1 MSEAVNYYAVY
12 DFEILPYALGDV
24 LTWNIQT
31 AIRCEEAGRKRVEV
45 LILADPQYPS
55 SIYQRDLVFA
65 ENAPL
70 FFNELFGAFGT
81 HPHLGNIHIFS
92 KREDLLEFLHKAAEG
107 DPVTQDVLDD
117 YRTVLAGREDSDAL
131 NTYFIKYIYSHDRIN
146 AFAEEN
152 GRVPLLTSSAGC
164 EPDIDGVLRHALAGK
179 KVVVIH
185 PRLRQLDAG
194 LKGEHTHFRDSD
206 FLVWYEFLRGAIAK
220 YSDVQFVVVGRMQ
233 EKPIALLRLPNVT
246 NLRAMG
252 LGLGHEITLML
263 KSHLFI
269 GTSSGFAAAANF
281 STVPYFVTK
290 MNKASYEAYGIPE
303 HADRL
308 PFATQ
313 NQILVSSPESVEMLE
328 GLLEKGLAGVEAAE
342 AVGGSRRSDL
352 SAKAFIKNQ
361 DEHLGAFA
369 STHRFFVDDLQNDQ
383 EIAALVEQEI
393 SDAAHAAAAG
403 DSEAARRT
411 HARIEKLFPQLAGR
425 HNQLD
430 GLPDATKSPLRHMQ
444 GNIRTRIRPAAN
456 LVSRIRA
463 SMRRGTLIDDVS
475 RRLMRVIGS

>member
-1 MSEAVNYYAVY
+1 MSEAENYYAVY

-31 AIRCEEAGRKRVEV
+31 AIRCEEAGRKRVQV
-45 LILADPQYPS
+45 LILADSQYPS

-92 KREDLLEFLHKAAEG
+92 KREDLLAFLNDAAEG

-146 AFAEEN
+146 TFAEEN
-152 GRVPLLTSSAGC
+152 GRIPLLTSSAGC
-164 EPDIDGVLRHALAGK
+164 EPDVDGVMRHALGGK

-206 FLVWYEFLRGAIAK
+206 FLVWYEFLLGAIDK

-233 EKPIALLRLPNVT
+233 EKPVALLRLPNVT

-252 LGLGHEITLML
+252 LGLGHEITLMF

-281 STVPYFVTK
+281 SNVPYFVTK

-308 PFATQ
+308 PFAAQ
-313 NQILVSSPESVEMLE
+313 NQLLVSTPESVEMLE
-328 GLLEKGLAGVEAAE
+328 ALLEKGLAGVEAGE
-342 AVGGSRRSDL
+342 VVGGSRRSDL
-352 SAKAFIKNQ
+352 SAKAFTKNQ
-361 DEHLGAFA
+361 DEHLADFA

-383 EIAALVEQEI
+383 EIAALVEREI

-403 DSEAARRT
+403 DREAANRT
-411 HARIEKLFPQLAGR
+411 HARITKLFPQLVGR

-444 GNIRTRIRPAAN
+444 GNIRIRARPAAN
-456 LVSRIRA
+456 LVSRVRA
-463 SMRRGTLIDDVS
+463 SMRRGTLIEDVS
-475 RRLMRVIGS
+475 RRLMRAIGS